1 MNSKKSFVKTNNVYG
16 IYEEGVNASKDAVN
30 ENREN
35 NRINEIVEFSEQIQ
49 IKYRERIKKKT
60 SRLGLDLQKS
70 INTIINSK
78 NFFMK
83 TNNVY
88 GIYEK
93 GVKVVSFKLMRI
105 EVYGENKRD
114 EIN

>member
-1 MNSKKSFVKTNNVYG
+1 
-16 IYEEGVNASKDAVN
+16 
-30 ENREN
+30 
-35 NRINEIVEFSEQIQ
+35 
-49 IKYRERIKKKT
+49 
-60 SRLGLDLQKS
+60 
-70 INTIINSK
+70 
-78 NFFMK
+78 MK

-93 GVKVVSFKLMRI
+93 GVKVVSLKLMRI